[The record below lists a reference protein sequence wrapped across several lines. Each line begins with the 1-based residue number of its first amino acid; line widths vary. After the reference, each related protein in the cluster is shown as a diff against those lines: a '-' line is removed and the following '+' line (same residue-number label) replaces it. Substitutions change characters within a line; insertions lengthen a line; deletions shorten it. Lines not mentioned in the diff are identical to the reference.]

1 MMSALV
7 VGKGKTETRAGHL
20 LAKKKVPQFVT
31 ASLTHFGIVPF
42 VRCGS
47 WFVSIKRGQL

>member
-1 MMSALV
+1 MMGTLV

-20 LAKKKVPQFVT
+20 IAKKVPQFVT